1 MILNEIQK
9 AIIDLSSL
17 RIKTEIGFIEIYKG
31 GILNAEKTNGEYG
44 LNALIDIIK
53 NSINFQ
59 IEILEELPITTITEG
74 WTDIRKLLFEN
85 EFMLFKNLKLSENE
99 IMKLREWLKFFQFN
113 GFLVN
118 KEFFDVF
125 LNGNL
130 SYSKGLLKENIP
142 FNAYEVS
149 EKFIKILLKSVGNI
163 IEEEI
168 SKISE
173 IRKQFAIE
181 GKSGIILSYER
192 IEIFENGVRIFN
204 LNENLPVDLNKFL
217 FGFEGE
223 EMKTT
228 ETPFLTDKDLKVLS
242 YILENSLKLLSQKA
256 GVEFVQKAIEKHKPD
271 VNNPQSIIDCI
282 KEVMDKAKFI
292 GGTGWLKKNMD
303 KISDGVKDIQNE
315 ELRKLLNELFKV

>member
-9 AIIDLSSL
+9 AIISSSSL

-31 GILNAEKTNGEYG
+31 TTLNAEKINEEYG

-53 NSINFQ
+53 NSNNFQ
-59 IEILEELPITTITEG
+59 TEILDELPITTITEG
-74 WTDIRKLLFEN
+74 WKDIRKLIFEN
-85 EFMLFKNLKLSENE
+85 EFILFKDLKLNEDE
-99 IMKLREWLKFFQFN
+99 IMKFKEWLKFFQFN

-118 KEFFDVF
+118 NQFLDIF

-130 SYSKGLLKENIP
+130 SYSKGLLKEHIP
-142 FNAYEVS
+142 FNAYEID
-149 EKFIKILLKSVGNI
+149 EKLIKIFLKSVENL

-192 IEIFENGVRIFN
+192 IEIFQNGIRVLN
-204 LNENLPVDLNKFL
+204 LNENLPMDLNKIL

-223 EMKTT
+223 EIKIS

-256 GVEFVQKAIEKHKPD
+256 GMEFVQKAIEKHKPD
-271 VNNPQSIIDCI
+271 VNNPQSIINCI
-282 KEVMDKAKFI
+282 KEVMEKAKLV

-303 KISDGVKDIQNE
+303 KISDGVGEIQNE

>member
-9 AIIDLSSL
+9 AIINSYSL
-17 RIKTEIGFIEIYKG
+17 RIKTEIGFIEISKG
-31 GILNAEKTNGEYG
+31 EILNAEKFNGEYG

-59 IEILEELPITTITEG
+59 IEILNELPITTITEG
-74 WTDIRKLLFEN
+74 WKDIKKLIFEN
-85 EFMLFKNLKLSENE
+85 ELMLFKNLKLEENE
-99 IMKLREWLKFFQFN
+99 IMKLKKWLDFFKFS
-113 GFLVN
+113 GFLIN
-118 KEFFDVF
+118 KELFDVF
-125 LNGNL
+125 LNGKL
-130 SYSKGLLKENIP
+130 SYSKGLLKENNP
-142 FNAYEVS
+142 FNVYEIN
-149 EKFIKILLKSVGNI
+149 EKFISTFLKSVGNL

-192 IEIFENGVRIFN
+192 IEIFHNGIRVLN
-204 LNENLPVDLNKFL
+204 LNEELFVDLNKFL

-223 EMKTT
+223 DIKIS
-228 ETPFLTDKDLKVLS
+228 ETPFLTDKDLKVLG

-256 GVEFVQKAIEKHKPD
+256 GTEFVQKAIEKHKPD
-271 VNNPQSIIDCI
+271 VNNPQSIINCI
-282 KEVMDKAKFI
+282 KEVMERAKLV
-292 GGTGWLKKNMD
+292 GGTGWLKKNIE
-303 KISDGVKDIQNE
+303 KISNGIKEIQDE

>member
-9 AIIDLSSL
+9 AIINLSSL
-17 RIKTEIGFIEIYKG
+17 RIKTEVGFIEIYKG
-31 GILNAEKTNGEYG
+31 EILNAEKTNGEYG

-53 NSINFQ
+53 NSNNFQ

-74 WTDIRKLLFEN
+74 WKDIKKRLFES
-85 EFMLFKNLKLSENE
+85 EFLLFKNLKLNEIE
-99 IMKLREWLKFFQFN
+99 IMKFKEWLKFFQFN
-113 GFLVN
+113 GFLLN
-118 KEFFDVF
+118 KESLDVF

-130 SYSKGLLKENIP
+130 GYSRGLLKENIP
-142 FNAYEVS
+142 FNVYEID
-149 EKFIKILLKSVGNI
+149 EKIIRIFLKSVGNLM
-163 IEEEI
+163 EEEI

-181 GKSGIILSYER
+181 GKSGIILSDER
-192 IEIFENGVRIFN
+192 IEIFENGIRILN
-204 LNENLPVDLNKFL
+204 LNENLSLNKIL

-223 EMKTT
+223 EMKII

-256 GVEFVQKAIEKHKPD
+256 GSEFVQKTIEKYKPD
-271 VNNPQSIIDCI
+271 VNNPQSIINCI
-282 KEVMDKAKFI
+282 KEVMEKAKLI
-292 GGTGWLKKNMD
+292 GGTGWLKKNID
-303 KISDGVKDIQNE
+303 KISDGVKEIQNE

>member
-9 AIIDLSSL
+9 AIISSSSL

-31 GILNAEKTNGEYG
+31 GILNAEKFNGEHG

-59 IEILEELPITTITEG
+59 IEILDELPITTITEG
-74 WTDIRKLLFEN
+74 WKDIRKLLFEN
-85 EFMLFKNLKLSENE
+85 EFMVFKNLKLNENE
-99 IMKLREWLKFFQFN
+99 IMKLKEWLKFFQFS

-118 KEFFDVF
+118 KEFLDVF

-130 SYSKGLLKENIP
+130 SYSKGLLKENNS
-142 FNAYEVS
+142 FNAYEIE
-149 EKFIKILLKSVGNI
+149 EKFIEIFLKSVGNL

-192 IEIFENGVRIFN
+192 IEIFHNGIRVLN
-204 LNENLPVDLNKFL
+204 LNENLPINLNKIL

-223 EMKTT
+223 EMKIS

-256 GVEFVQKAIEKHKPD
+256 GTEFVEKAIEKHKPD
-271 VNNPQSIIDCI
+271 VNNPQSIINCI
-282 KEVMDKAKFI
+282 KEVMEKAKLI

-303 KISDGVKDIQNE
+303 KISDGVKEIQNE
-315 ELRKLLNELFKV
+315 ELRRLLNELFKV